1 MITQE
6 LIDYI
11 KQQLNQGVEKE
22 KIKQLLLANGWQNE
36 DIEKAFE
43 IIAQP
48 SMTQTSEIQ
57 KFISPKK
64 KRIKKIIAI
73 ILGIFVFLLI
83 IDLSFLPLMN
93 LFAKD
98 IPSIDDSDLQLQKV
112 VIPDE
117 ENAYFDLIKIKDVI
131 YYPKDKSNIIF
142 DIIDGKTWDEQFVE
156 EILSKNSK
164 AFEYFDKAFLKPKYQ
179 NPELKDLNNIDLEKY
194 NPPLGTYQN
203 ISYLN
208 AIKALYLSKQGNDKE
223 ALDEILKSIDVAQK
237 IQNSQTSLLEYL
249 ITLGMKNISLKT
261 MQKIVSSSKLKGNE
275 LKSYIQNLDKFYN
288 NSNDLIKTLKV
299 EYNIVSYEIN
309 LIANGDTKM
318 LKLVSKDFEDAKI
331 KEMISNNYYFL
342 KNKTK
347 LLFAENTRMQ
357 INNASQVC
365 GEIKNTEN
373 KELVPENK
381 IPENKIK
388 MIFEENIIGKMLYD
402 TLAINP
408 SSLFIGRCQSDLLV
422 GATQTIIA
430 IKAYK
435 NDKNSYPNS
444 LNDLIPDYLSSI
456 PKDPF
461 DGGQLKYSL
470 QKKIIYSIGK
480 DIQNLENISKDL
492 KSNLSLEFK
501 IDF

>member
-22 KIKQLLLANGWQNE
+22 KIKQLLLSNGWQNE

-48 SMTQTSEIQ
+48 SMTQISETQ
-57 KFISPKK
+57 KFIPPKK

-83 IDLSFLPLMN
+83 IDFSFLPLMN

-98 IPSIDDSDLQLQKV
+98 IPAIDDSDLQLQKV

-142 DIIDGKTWDEQFVE
+142 DIINGKTWDEQFVE

-194 NPPLGTYQN
+194 IPPLGTYQN

-208 AIKALYLSKQGNDKE
+208 AIKALYLSKQGKDKE

-237 IQNSQTSLLEYL
+237 IQNSQTSLLEYS

-275 LKSYIQNLDKFYN
+275 LKPYIQNLDKFYD

-299 EYNIVSYEIN
+299 EYNIVSY
-309 LIANGDTKM
+309 
-318 LKLVSKDFEDAKI
+318 
-331 KEMISNNYYFL
+331 
-342 KNKTK
+342 
-347 LLFAENTRMQ
+347 
-357 INNASQVC
+357 
-365 GEIKNTEN
+365 
-373 KELVPENK
+373 
-381 IPENKIK
+381 
-388 MIFEENIIGKMLYD
+388 
-402 TLAINP
+402 
-408 SSLFIGRCQSDLLV
+408 
-422 GATQTIIA
+422 
-430 IKAYK
+430 
-435 NDKNSYPNS
+435 
-444 LNDLIPDYLSSI
+444 
-456 PKDPF
+456 
-461 DGGQLKYSL
+461 
-470 QKKIIYSIGK
+470 
-480 DIQNLENISKDL
+480 
-492 KSNLSLEFK
+492 
-501 IDF
+501 